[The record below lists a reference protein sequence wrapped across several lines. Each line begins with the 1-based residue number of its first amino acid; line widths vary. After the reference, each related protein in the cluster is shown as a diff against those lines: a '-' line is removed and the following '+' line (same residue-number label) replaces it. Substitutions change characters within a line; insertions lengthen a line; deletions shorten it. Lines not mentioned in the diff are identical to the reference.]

1 MRSIKALEMLNDG
14 RIEELKEILRDEIY
28 TELLSIKP
36 GAKRRYAAM
45 KKYFGYHNPLRDI
58 LMRPCPVEFEGVKYH
73 SFTNSHSLA
82 LTTEGIGTIEPC
94 SEPERYPDISRLIH
108 FDGDERVIDFK
119 RIFAEAKTRG
129 YKLNKTEFKK
139 GEYLMRYDGAYFKLA
154 LLDSTFAIID
164 NGEEAVAYKS
174 SGATRRPLVIRNK
187 IGIAVIMPIYIEG
200 DPEADG
206 KTVIEAIGDRKE
218 EIYALSDMQESDI

>member
-1 MRSIKALEMLNDG
+1 MRSIKVLEMLNDG
-14 RIEELKEILRDEIY
+14 RIEELKVILRDEIY

-45 KKYFGYHNPLRDI
+45 KKYFGYHNSLRDI
-58 LMRPCPVEFEGVKYH
+58 LMRPCPVEFDGVEYH

-82 LTTEGIGTIEPC
+82 LTTEPIGTIEPC
-94 SEPERYPDISRLIH
+94 SNPSAYPDISRLIS
-108 FDGDERVIDFK
+108 FDGEERVLDFK

-154 LLDSTFAIID
+154 LLDSTFSIID
-164 NGEEAVAYKS
+164 NGEEAVVFKP
-174 SGATRRPLVIRNK
+174 SGKARKPMVIRND
-187 IGIAVIMPIYIEG
+187 IGIAVIMPIYVEG
-200 DPEADG
+200 DQEADG
-206 KTVIEAIGDRKE
+206 KTVIDAIVERKE
-218 EIYALSDMQESDI
+218 EMYELSDMRSCDI